1 MKWRRK
7 LIVLASAASS
17 ALAIGMTM
25 GGSGAVLTAS
35 AGALAANTSAAS
47 AVTPVGQWGPAK
59 QVPGLAALNVGGS
72 ARVQALTCSSPGN
85 CAAGGMYTDAAHR
98 QQAFAVTEAKGVWG
112 TAVAIPGLVTLNAGG
127 SADVRSVSCGEA
139 GDCAIGG
146 SYTDAK
152 GNNNPWV
159 ADSVVGT
166 WGKAQELITFD
177 LTNIDANFGQHVG
190 DVTSISCAS
199 AGNCAATVTMPSID
213 QGATPLAAPD
223 IATEVNGIWGTPQP
237 AAIVSSTAAQLPA
250 ELSSVSCAGTVV
262 FCIAGG
268 SYTDGSGR
276 AHAIVMFGTID
287 DRGGVWGAAGEV
299 PGITGL
305 PGYNTAS
312 PFARVA
318 SVSCLASGDCAASGF
333 YLDTH
338 GNDQVFT
345 GGAASGGQWANQA
358 FPGAAELNTGG
369 KMFVDSMS
377 CGALGECAVAGS
389 FGDSSSHE
397 QAWVD
402 SQSGGLWRNAQQIL
416 GVNDNPFA
424 AASSV
429 SCAGTGFCF
438 AGGLFTDSAGHTQ
451 AFVAG
456 DIAGTWGGA
465 QLIAGNLN
473 AGGNAGVTGISCS
486 AASSCA
492 AGGFYADAA
501 GHQQGWVADDSTA
514 TSTALSVS
522 AATITAGSEQS
533 EKITAKVSPLNGG
546 TATGTVSVAAGA
558 TSVCTITLAGG
569 TGSCSLTASQLPVG
583 SYTLTGTYSG
593 DTFFAGSTSA
603 GKAVSVLTAAR
614 ATATAL
620 TLSASTVKVGQEQ
633 NEHLTAKVTAP
644 SGGTPGG
651 KVTVKAGS
659 VILCTITLS
668 GGKGTC
674 SPTASKLAAGTYQLT
689 ATYSGSTAF
698 AASTSG
704 KKALTVTK

>member
-1 MKWRRK
+1 
-7 LIVLASAASS
+7 
-17 ALAIGMTM
+17 MTM
-25 GGSGAVLTAS
+25 GGSGAALTAP
-35 AGALAANTSAAS
+35 AGAMAANTSAANT
-47 AVTPVGQWGPAK
+47 AIPVGQWGPAK

-112 TAVAIPGLVTLNAGG
+112 TAVAIPNLVTLNAGG

-166 WGKAQELITFD
+166 WGKAQEVVTFD
-177 LTNIDANFGQHVG
+177 LTNIDANVGQHVG
-190 DVTSISCAS
+190 DVTSISCVS

-213 QGATPLAAPD
+213 EGPTPLAAPYV
-223 IATEVNGIWGTPQP
+223 AAEVNGIWGAPQP

-250 ELSSVSCAGTVV
+250 ELSSVSCAGTPVA

-268 SYTDGSGR
+268 SYTDGNGR
-276 AHAIVMFGTID
+276 AHAIVMSALMDQNDG
-287 DRGGVWGAAGEV
+287 RGFVWGAAGEV
-299 PGITGL
+299 PGITAL
-305 PGYNTAS
+305 PGYNSAS
-312 PFARVA
+312 PFARVD
-318 SVSCLASGDCAASGF
+318 SVSCLANGDCAASGF
-333 YLDTH
+333 YLDVN

-345 GGAASGGQWANQA
+345 GGAPDGGQWSNQA

-369 KMFVDSMS
+369 KMFVDGMS
-377 CGALGECAVAGS
+377 CGAPGECAVAGS
-389 FGDSSSHE
+389 FTDSSSHG

-429 SCAGTGFCF
+429 SCAGAGFCF
-438 AGGLFTDSAGHTQ
+438 AGGLFTDTAGHTQ

-465 QLIAGNLN
+465 QQIAGNLN
-473 AGGNAGVTGISCS
+473 AGGNAGVTGISCA

-492 AGGFYADAA
+492 AGGFYTDAA

-533 EKITAKVSPLNGG
+533 EKITATISPVSGG
-546 TATGTVSVAAGA
+546 TATGTVSVVAGA
-558 TSVCTITLAGG
+558 TQVCTITLASG

-593 DTFFAGSTSA
+593 DAFFAGSTSA
-603 GKAVSVLTAAR
+603 GKAVSVKTAAP

-620 TLSASTVKVGQEQ
+620 ALSSSTVKVGQEQ
-633 NEHLTAKVTAP
+633 KEHFTATVTAP
-644 SGGTPGG
+644 SGGTPAG
-651 KVTVKAGS
+651 KVDVKAGS

-674 SPTASKLAAGTYQLT
+674 SPTASKLAAGTYQVA
-689 ATYSGSTAF
+689 ATYAGSTAF
-698 AASTSG
+698 AASTSPN
-704 KKALTVTK
+704 KTLTVSA